1 MNHIKSPLVLPIT
14 PIQVR
19 SKKDAVLEHLKQAII
34 SGALAP
40 GTRLV
45 IDELAAQFGVSQIPV
60 REAITQLQAE
70 GLVLLQPHAS
80 AAVAPIQSQL
90 IDEVFA
96 LLETC
101 EMVSASALLGK
112 LTPEQDN
119 KLRKILK
126 RLDDAVEDL
135 EEWQAINLELHQA
148 LCDMADMPLISATLN
163 RTLDHWNRLRRIY
176 LPDVYAKRL
185 KPAQKAHWDM
195 YRAIRDN
202 NRAALEVAVIQHLRT
217 SRDLYGKELNRVLSM
232 NLTPTK

>member
-1 MNHIKSPLVLPIT
+1 MNHIKSPLVMPIT

-45 IDELAAQFGVSQIPV
+45 IDELASQFGISQIPV

-80 AAVAPIQSQL
+80 AVVAPIQSQL

-101 EMVSASALLGK
+101 EMVSANALLGK
-112 LTPEQDN
+112 LTPKQDD

-135 EEWQAINLELHQA
+135 EEWQAVNLEFHQA
-148 LCDMADMPLISATLN
+148 ICDMADMPLISATLN

-176 LPDVYAKRL
+176 LPDVYSKRL

-195 YRAIRDN
+195 YRALRDN

-217 SRDLYGKELNRVLSM
+217 SRDLYRKELNRVLST

>member
-1 MNHIKSPLVLPIT
+1 MNHIKSPLVMPIT

-19 SKKDAVLEHLKQAII
+19 SKKDAVLEHLKQAILNG
-34 SGALAP
+34 SFAP
-40 GTRLV
+40 GARLV
-45 IDELAAQFGVSQIPV
+45 IDELASQFGISQIPV
-60 REAITQLQAE
+60 REALTQLQAE
-70 GLVLLQPHAS
+70 GLVHLQLHAS
-80 AAVAPIQSQL
+80 AVVAPIQSQL

-112 LTPEQDN
+112 LTPEQDD

-126 RLDDAVEDL
+126 RLDDAVDDL
-135 EEWQAINLELHQA
+135 EEWQTINLELHQA
-148 LCDMADMPLISATLN
+148 ICEMADMPLISATLA

-202 NRAALEVAVIQHLRT
+202 NRAALVDAIIKHLRT
-217 SRDLYGKELNRVLSM
+217 SRELYSKAFSKVITAM
-232 NLTPTK
+232 PIAAK